1 MSKEAKYI
9 YAIRNKET
17 GELMNARCHS
27 GGSYYDTEMWA
38 LKRCNQWNSYERK
51 WNSYERDKYEVVE
64 FELNEVR
71 IVED

>member
-27 GGSYYDTEMWA
+27 GGSYYDTKMWA
-38 LKRCNQWNSYERK
+38 LKRCNEWNSYR
-51 WNSYERDKYEVVE
+51 RDKYEVVE